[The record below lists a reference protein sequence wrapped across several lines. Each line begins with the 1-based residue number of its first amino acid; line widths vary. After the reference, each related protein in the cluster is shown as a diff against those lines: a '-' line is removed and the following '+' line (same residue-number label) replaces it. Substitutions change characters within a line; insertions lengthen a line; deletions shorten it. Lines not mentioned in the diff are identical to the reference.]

1 MGRVIGID
9 LGTTYSCLAALI
21 EDVPKVIPN
30 LEGASTTPSMVCFTS
45 SGETLIGNLAL
56 RQAVTNPDKTLFAI
70 KRLIGRKF
78 RSPEVQEAR
87 RRLPYTLIEAPNGD
101 VIVEVGTQLITP
113 QEVSAL
119 ILGYLKKSA
128 AAHFGEDVREA
139 VITVPAN
146 FDDNQRQATKDAAT
160 IAGLDV
166 LRVINE
172 PTAASLAY
180 GLNTKASGKVAV
192 FDMGGGTFDIT
203 ILEISGGVF
212 QVLSTNGDSY
222 LGGEDFDQRVIEWLL
237 QEYRRETRDDLSRDK
252 YALQRIKEA
261 AEKAKRELSFTHESE
276 INLPFIASSPAGS
289 RHLRKT
295 LTRPLLEELTR
306 DLVDKAFPLIQ
317 KGLGEIGLKPQAI
330 DDVILVGGQT
340 RMPLLRRRVAEFF
353 GKKPNEKLNPDE
365 SVAVGAAIQ
374 SGILQGEMNNIVL
387 LLDVTSLSLGIET
400 ENGGFERIIDKNATI
415 PTKRTKPFTTVEDNQ
430 RRVRIHV
437 LQGESR
443 RAVENTP
450 LGMFDLVGLAAA
462 PAGVPQVDVT
472 FEIDANGMVRVSA
485 KDVASG
491 REQKMIVQ
499 PSSGLSPQQMETI
512 MLRESGEKSKGATNG
527 KTRLL

>member
-9 LGTTYSCLAALI
+9 LGTTYSCVAALV
-21 EDVPKVIPN
+21 DNVPKVIPN

-78 RSPEVQEAR
+78 NSNEVQEAR

-101 VIVEVGTQLITP
+101 VMIEVGAQIVTP
-113 QEVSAL
+113 QEVAAL
-119 ILGYLKKSA
+119 ILGYLKRSA
-128 AAHFGEDVREA
+128 AAHFGEDIREA
-139 VITVPAN
+139 VITVPAHFN
-146 FDDNQRQATKDAAT
+146 DNQRQATKDAAT

-180 GLNTKASGKVAV
+180 GMNNKVGGTVAV
-192 FDMGGGTFDIT
+192 FDMGGGTFDVT

-212 QVLSTNGDSY
+212 HVLSTNGDSY
-222 LGGEDFDQRVIEWLL
+222 LGGEDFDQRIVEWLL
-237 QEYRRETRDDLSRDK
+237 QEYRKETRDDLSRDK

-276 INLPFIASSPAGS
+276 INLPFISSSPAGS

-317 KGLGEIGLKPQAI
+317 KALGEINLKPQAV

-353 GKKPNEKLNPDE
+353 GKKPSEKLNPDE

-374 SGILQGEMNNIVL
+374 SGILAGEMNDIVL
-387 LLDVTSLSLGIET
+387 LLDITSLDLGIET
-400 ENGGFERIIDKNATI
+400 DKDGFERIIDKNATI
-415 PTKRTKPFTTVEDNQ
+415 PTRVTKPFTTVEENQ

-437 LQGESR
+437 LQGDSR
-443 RAVENTP
+443 KASENTS
-450 LGMFDLVGLAAA
+450 LGMFDLVGISPAS
-462 PAGVPQVDVT
+462 AGVPQIDVT

-491 REQKMIVQ
+491 REQKMVVQ
-499 PSSGLSPQQMETI
+499 PSSGLSPKEMESI
-512 MLRESGEKSKGATNG
+512 ISRSAEKTGKGKANG
-527 KTRLL
+527 

>member
-1 MGRVIGID
+1 MGRIIGID
-9 LGTTYSCLAALI
+9 LGTTYSCVASLVDSI
-21 EDVPKVIPN
+21 PRVIPN

-87 RRLPYTLIEAPNGD
+87 RRLPYTLIESPNGD
-101 VIVEVGTQLITP
+101 VMVEVGAQLISP

-128 AAHFGEDVREA
+128 AAHFGEEVREA
-139 VITVPAN
+139 VITVPAH

-180 GLNTKASGKVAV
+180 GLNTKGGGTVAV
-192 FDMGGGTFDIT
+192 FDMGGGTFDFT
-203 ILEISGGVF
+203 VLEISGGVF
-212 QVLSTNGDSY
+212 QVLSTNGDSF
-222 LGGEDFDQRVIEWLL
+222 LGGEDFDQRVVEWLL
-237 QEYRRETRDDLSRDK
+237 QEYRKETLDDLSRDK

-276 INLPFIASSPAGS
+276 INLPFISSSPAGS

-306 DLVDKAFPLIQ
+306 DLVDKAFPLIR
-317 KGLGEIGLKPQAI
+317 KSLGEINLKPQAI

-340 RMPLLRRRVAEFF
+340 RMPLLRRQVADFF

-374 SGILQGEMNNIVL
+374 SGILQGEMNDIVL
-387 LLDVTSLSLGIET
+387 LLDVTSLALGIEI
-400 ENGGFERIIDKNATI
+400 EKDGFERIIDKNATI
-415 PTKRTKPFTTVEDNQ
+415 PTKTTKAFTTVEDNQ

-443 RAVENTP
+443 KASENTS
-450 LGMFDLVGLAAA
+450 LGMFDLVGIAAST
-462 PAGVPQVDVT
+462 AGVPHIDVT

-499 PSSGLSPQQMETI
+499 PSSGLSPHQMETI
-512 MLRESGEKSKGATNG
+512 MIREADKRSKGPAHG
-527 KTRLL
+527 

>member
-9 LGTTYSCLAALI
+9 LGTTYSCVAALV
-21 EDVPKVIPN
+21 DNVPKVIPN

-45 SGETLIGNLAL
+45 AGETLIGNLAL

-101 VIVEVGTQLITP
+101 VMVEVGAQLITP

-139 VITVPAN
+139 VITVPAH

-180 GLNTKASGKVAV
+180 GLNEKGGGTVAV
-192 FDMGGGTFDIT
+192 FDMGGGTFDFT
-203 ILEISGGVF
+203 VLEINAGVF
-212 QVLSTNGDSY
+212 QVLSTNGNSF
-222 LGGEDFDQRVIEWLL
+222 LGGEDFDQRVVEWLL
-237 QEYRRETRDDLSRDK
+237 QEYRKETRDDLSRDK

-276 INLPFIASSPAGS
+276 INLPFISSSPAGS

-295 LTRPLLEELTR
+295 LTRTLLEELTR
-306 DLVDKAFPLIQ
+306 DLVDKAFPLI
-317 KGLGEIGLKPQAI
+317 
-330 DDVILVGGQT
+330 
-340 RMPLLRRRVAEFF
+340 
-353 GKKPNEKLNPDE
+353 
-365 SVAVGAAIQ
+365 
-374 SGILQGEMNNIVL
+374 
-387 LLDVTSLSLGIET
+387 
-400 ENGGFERIIDKNATI
+400 
-415 PTKRTKPFTTVEDNQ
+415 
-430 RRVRIHV
+430 
-437 LQGESR
+437 
-443 RAVENTP
+443 
-450 LGMFDLVGLAAA
+450 
-462 PAGVPQVDVT
+462 
-472 FEIDANGMVRVSA
+472 
-485 KDVASG
+485 
-491 REQKMIVQ
+491 
-499 PSSGLSPQQMETI
+499 
-512 MLRESGEKSKGATNG
+512 
-527 KTRLL
+527 